1 MGDASV
7 IFHEFLY
14 PGRVQPVNQRSFA
27 GNGELVLA
35 QDSPSIAGVEFF
47 HRGIRS
53 DGNLADFLS
62 PRPSRGG
69 RPDQDAFKPVLSENG
84 FGIDI
89 SGKAGQYALVAEI
102 LEGKNG
108 GARSDEDDGGNEQG
122 EDVNE
127 KLYVLSTYLGH
138 VKPADTFW
146 YLSATP
152 ELLKALCSKYEE
164 QFGGNDDEI

>member
-1 MGDASV
+1 MVSQVCRSHFVRHFVIIAAGALGDASV
-7 IFHEFLY
+7 IFHEFLD

-27 GNGELVLA
+27 GDGELVLA

-122 EDVNE
+122 E
-127 KLYVLSTYLGH
+127 GG
-138 VKPADTFW
+138 
-146 YLSATP
+146 
-152 ELLKALCSKYEE
+152 
-164 QFGGNDDEI
+164 FGRFIHDRAAVVTVSNIRGSW